1 MQGIQKII
9 QEVNQKSK
17 INSKET
23 TQKVINAFLET
34 IKQKLSQGES
44 INFKNYFTLKRMTTK
59 PKGSKHC
66 NRHEKAI
73 NDYKQTNKGKG
84 LAAFAGS
91 VKFRGLI
98 QETRKCK
105 DCQRKKQELIKSA
118 KLIDRLSLDVKK
130 GFWKVAKGISRVGK
144 KK

>member
-118 KLIDRLSLDVKK
+118 KLTNRVS
-130 GFWKVAKGISRVGK
+130 FKVSPGLLKTSGK
-144 KK
+144 SSKATKRR